1 MTSSDIWAGIRLMA
15 GKNEA
20 KLLDAEVEQLPVGNI
35 VKCGRG
41 MVVPSLTI
49 CQNAPVLVHQHFVEV
64 KNKKHTRR
72 FFTLH
77 TNTHDQFGAL
87 LLCFAVVSDQFRMIF
102 LLLKTGSE
110 MTENKKNKKALHYE
124 SGDVLL
130 ARLLGRM
137 CVCVCVC
144 VFLRFWSGSSCLVF
158 IFAARPRLRT
168 MPTKRRYRIRL
179 LGNDGARPGL
189 QHAPAQYPGRL
200 LRTILLQSIPG
211 SITLEALNPIY
222 FLYKLLE
229 GPYSAPSK
237 IALRPRRNV
246 QIDHAR
252 SSTKTIPHVKKK
264 ASSSNNMPKAAC
276 MYGAL
281 AKSLRLLGMQPGFS
295 PAGTPKTPNVQK
307 WRQFHDRIREIHS
320 RLHVQSTPD
329 STPDATC
336 YKIPFGGMPSTPRK
350 LYHALSSCARTC
362 LTFRFLRPRM
372 SNSST
377 SRHKPDLQLMPHP
390 DRTPNPQPFPLR
402 SWQLRQLVLLRTV
415 HAWMQHATSMQM
427 RKFKLPATLK

>member
-1 MTSSDIWAGIRLMA
+1 
-15 GKNEA
+15 
-20 KLLDAEVEQLPVGNI
+20 
-35 VKCGRG
+35 
-41 MVVPSLTI
+41 
-49 CQNAPVLVHQHFVEV
+49 
-64 KNKKHTRR
+64 
-72 FFTLH
+72 
-77 TNTHDQFGAL
+77 
-87 LLCFAVVSDQFRMIF
+87 
-102 LLLKTGSE
+102 
-110 MTENKKNKKALHYE
+110 
-124 SGDVLL
+124 
-130 ARLLGRM
+130 
-137 CVCVCVC
+137 
-144 VFLRFWSGSSCLVF
+144 
-158 IFAARPRLRT
+158 

-200 LRTILLQSIPG
+200 LRTILLQSIPE

-229 GPYSAPSK
+229 GPCSAPSK

-252 SSTKTIPHVKKK
+252 SSTKTIPHVKKRPVPQTTCPK
-264 ASSSNNMPKAAC
+264 PHACTGLSQTACDCWGCNQASYVLP
-276 MYGAL
+276 
-281 AKSLRLLGMQPGFS
+281 P
-295 PAGTPKTPNVQK
+295 PGTPKTPNVQQ
-307 WRQFHDRIREIHS
+307 WRPFHDRIREIHP

-336 YKIPFGGMPSTPRK
+336 YKIPLGGMPSTPRK

-377 SRHKPDLQLMPHP
+377 SGHKPDLQLMPHP

-415 HAWMQHATSMQM
+415 YAWMQHATSMQM